1 MAEIVVIKESIDTD
15 LQVFSQYLWRQ
26 KMSHRILTHAD
37 SILLLVGSEEDAS
50 QVATAYKLFL
60 ASSVLPNLK
69 PKQRPTAGLARH
81 FWGAPITLIFV
92 VLSILG
98 YLLVSI
104 DTDFEWVRL
113 LTFTDFQQ
121 RGAGIV
127 FGPAGEEPWRLLT
140 PIFLHFSSLH
150 LVFNMLWLWDLGRR
164 VEFLHG
170 SVRSLCLIGLMGLGS
185 NIAQYLF
192 ASNAI
197 FGGMSGVIYGLL
209 GYGWIWSLVQPQRS
223 LHIPKAVLAFMLIWL
238 LLCLFGFASLLGAG
252 SVANA
257 AHVGG
262 LLMGMLLGLGSG
274 LIAGKR

>member
-1 MAEIVVIKESIDTD
+1 MAEIVVIRESIDTD
-15 LQVFSQYLWRQ
+15 LQVFSQYLWQQ
-26 KMSHRILTHAD
+26 KMTHRLLTQAD
-37 SILLLVGSEEDAS
+37 SVLLLVGSEEDAS

-60 ASSVLPNLK
+60 ANTVLPNLK
-69 PKQRPTAGLARH
+69 PKQRPAVGLASH
-81 FWGAPITLIFV
+81 FRGAPITLIFV
-92 VLSILG
+92 LLSILG
-98 YLLVSI
+98 FLLVSF
-104 DTDFEWVRL
+104 DPDFEWVRL
-113 LTFTDFQQ
+113 LTFTDFHQ
-121 RGAGIV
+121 RGANIV
-127 FGPAGEEPWRLLT
+127 FSPAAGQPWRLLT

-164 VEFLHG
+164 VELLHG
-170 SVRSLCLIGLMGLGS
+170 STRSLCLVGLMGLGS

-209 GYGWIWSLVQPQRS
+209 GYGWMWSLIQPKRS
-223 LHIPKAVLAFMLIWL
+223 LHIPRAVLAFMLVWL

-262 LLMGMLLGLGSG
+262 LLMGMLLGLGAG
-274 LIAGKR
+274 LIAGNR